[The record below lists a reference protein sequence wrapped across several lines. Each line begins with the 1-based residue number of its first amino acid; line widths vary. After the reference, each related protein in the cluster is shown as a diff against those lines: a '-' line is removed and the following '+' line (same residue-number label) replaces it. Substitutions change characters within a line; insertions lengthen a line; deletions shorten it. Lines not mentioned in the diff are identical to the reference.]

1 MNTEVPGKN
10 ESTET
15 AATAEMTAIP
25 VENTDT
31 SAATTE
37 MPASETSSA
46 VNTATSSLT
55 ESSSSGEPAA
65 TESSPSTTPDN
76 SFLGSISS
84 SFASTFTPTN
94 GVEDK
99 DDSSGSKEEFK
110 APFDEESVTDY
121 KHANIHKKN
130 SHLERISSFNSSL
143 KGHGDKYY
151 KKLDAVH
158 KRTMKKKIVDNLVG
172 LLHESVHKK
181 YENTEQT
188 RRLKRILKI
197 KNNLD
202 KHFSLI
208 FNHKISKRR
217 KTKKGTRQDFN
228 ENFNENFV
236 PKRGIKRQSPLY
248 GSNDFE
254 EDRDM

>member
-1 MNTEVPGKN
+1 MNTDVSSKN
-10 ESTET
+10 GSTDT
-15 AATAEMTAIP
+15 ATTAEITVSP
-25 VENTDT
+25 VDNPDT

-37 MPASETSSA
+37 MPATETSSA
-46 VNTATSSLT
+46 VNTAASSLT
-55 ESSSSGEPAA
+55 ESSSGETAA
-65 TESSPSTTPDN
+65 TESSPSTTQDN
-76 SFLGSISS
+76 SLLGSISS
-84 SFASTFTPTN
+84 TVASAFTPSN
-94 GVEDK
+94 EGVEDK
-99 DDSSGSKEEFK
+99 GDSSGNKEEYK
-110 APFDEESVTDY
+110 APFAEESVADY
-121 KHANIHKKN
+121 KHDDINKKN

-143 KGHGDKYY
+143 KGHGEKYY

-197 KNNLD
+197 KNSLD

-208 FNHKISKRR
+208 FNDKISKRR
-217 KTKKGTRQDFN
+217 KTKKGSRQDFN

-236 PKRGIKRQSPLY
+236 PKRGIKYQSPLY
-248 GSNDFE
+248 GNNEFE
-254 EDRDM
+254 EDREM

>member
-15 AATAEMTAIP
+15 AATADMTVTP

-31 SAATTE
+31 SSATTE
-37 MPASETSSA
+37 MPATETSSA
-46 VNTATSSLT
+46 DNTAASSLT
-55 ESSSSGEPAA
+55 ESSSSGE

-110 APFDEESVTDY
+110 APFDEESVADY

-130 SHLERISSFNSSL
+130 SNLERISSFNSSL

-208 FNHKISKRR
+208 FNDKISKRR

-236 PKRGIKRQSPLY
+236 PKRGIKHQYPLY

-254 EDRDM
+254 EYREM